1 MHRVEQTLLKIK
13 DMINCGNY
21 SSLREELS
29 FLGPAD
35 AAWLLGELNER
46 EWVPV
51 FRLLPKETAAEAFSQ
66 LEPDEQQVLIEGFT
80 DRELQA
86 VLSKL
91 YADDAADLVEEMPAN
106 VVKRILRHTDPQ
118 KRAVINRLLKYPK
131 DSAGS
136 VMTTEFMDLKAQMTV
151 AQAFDRIRKVGLE
164 RETVYTCY
172 VTDQNR
178 RLEGVVTIL
187 ELLVASPQETIG
199 ALMNRDVIHFNT
211 YDDREAVARAF
222 DKYDFLAFPVADG
235 EERLVGIVTV
245 DDAMEVMVEEDTED
259 IEKMAAILPT
269 DKPYLKTGVFET
281 FKKRI
286 PWLLILMISATFTGR
301 IIAGFE
307 AALAAQAVLISFI
320 PMLMDTAGNTGSQS
334 SVTVIRSLSLN
345 ELQFKDLFRVVWKEI
360 RVAVLCGVVLA
371 AANFL
376 KIILIDNLLFDAQI
390 SIIVAA
396 VVCLTLCCTVLVA
409 KSVGCVLPMV
419 AKRLGFDPAV
429 MASPFIT
436 TIVDAIALLIYFAI
450 AVILLKI

>member
-1 MHRVEQTLLKIK
+1 
-13 DMINCGNY
+13 MINCGNY
-21 SSLREELS
+21 SSLRSKLA
-29 FLGPAD
+29 LLDPAD
-35 AAWLLGELNER
+35 AAWFLGELEES
-46 EWVPV
+46 EWVPF

-66 LEPDEQQVLIEGFT
+66 LEPDEQQVLVEGFT

-86 VLSKL
+86 VLSEL

-118 KRAVINRLLKYPK
+118 KRAVINQLLNYPK

-136 VMTTEFMDLKAQMTV
+136 IMTTEFMDLKPQMTV
-151 AQAFDRIRKVGLE
+151 AQAFERIRKVGLE

-187 ELLVASPQETIG
+187 ELLIASTEETIG

-211 YDDREAVARAF
+211 HDDREAVARAF

-235 EERLVGIVTV
+235 EGRLVGIVTV
-245 DDAMEVMVEEDTED
+245 DDAMEVLVEEDTED

-269 DKPYLKTGVFET
+269 DKSYLKTGVFET

-345 ELQFKDLFRVVWKEI
+345 ELQFKDLFRVAWKEV
-360 RVAVLCGVVLA
+360 RVAVLCGLA
-371 AANFL
+371 LAVANFL

-390 SIIVAA
+390 SIVVAV

-409 KSVGCVLPMV
+409 KTVGCVLPMV
-419 AKRLGFDPAV
+419 AKKLRFDPAV

-450 AVILLKI
+450 AIILLKI

>member
-1 MHRVEQTLLKIK
+1 MRRVEQRLFEIK
-13 DMINCGNY
+13 GMINSGNY
-21 SSLREELS
+21 SSLRSELS
-29 FLGPAD
+29 MLDPAD
-35 AAWLLGELNER
+35 AAWLLKELDES
-46 EWVPV
+46 EWSPV
-51 FRLLPKETAAEAFSQ
+51 FRLLPKETAAETFSQ
-66 LEPDEQQVLIEGFT
+66 LDPDEQRILIESFT

-86 VLSKL
+86 ILSEM

-118 KRAVINRLLKYPK
+118 KRSAINQLLKYPK

-136 VMTTEFMDLKAQMTV
+136 IMTTEFMDLKAQMTV

-178 RLEGVVTIL
+178 RLGGVITVL
-187 ELLVASPQETIG
+187 ELLVASPEETIG
-199 ALMNRDVIHFNT
+199 ALMNRDVIFFNT
-211 YDDREAVARAF
+211 HDDREGVARAF
-222 DKYDFLAFPVADG
+222 DKYDFLAFPVADREG
-235 EERLVGIVTV
+235 RLVGIITV
-245 DDAMEVMVEEDTED
+245 DDAMEVLVEEDTED

-269 DKPYLKTGVFET
+269 DKPYLKTGIFET

-286 PWLLILMISATFTGR
+286 PWLLVLMISATFTGR

-307 AALAAQAVLISFI
+307 AALASQAVLISFI

-334 SVTVIRSLSLN
+334 SVTVIRSLSLD
-345 ELQFKDLFRVVWKEI
+345 ELRFKDLFRVAWKEI
-360 RVAVLCGVVLA
+360 RVAMLCGLA
-371 AANFL
+371 LAMANFV
-376 KIILIDNLLFDAQI
+376 KIILIDNVLFHAQI
-390 SIIVAA
+390 SVLVAA

-409 KSVGCVLPMV
+409 KTVGCMLPMV
-419 AKRLGFDPAV
+419 AKNLGFDPAV

-450 AVILLKI
+450 SFVLL